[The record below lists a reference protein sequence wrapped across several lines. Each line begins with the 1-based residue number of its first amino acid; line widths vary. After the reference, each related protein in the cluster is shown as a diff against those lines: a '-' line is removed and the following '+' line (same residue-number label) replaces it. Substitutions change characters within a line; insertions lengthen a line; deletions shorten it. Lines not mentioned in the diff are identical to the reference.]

1 MPPTANKKGRMKEEN
16 NEFKG
21 FVKSEIKNVRDAAQR
36 NYDEH
41 VTIFGALSEI
51 RVTLGKLEE
60 RLDAIAETKRAKY
73 GAWAAF
79 GGVLLI
85 ALAALIKSMF

>member
-1 MPPTANKKGRMKEEN
+1 MANEN

-21 FVKSEIKNVRDAAQR
+21 FVKGKIKNICDAAQR

-41 VTIFGALSEI
+41 VTIFGALTEI
-51 RVTLGKLEE
+51 RVTLAKLEE
-60 RLDAIAETKRAKY
+60 RLEAMVETKRAKY

-85 ALAALIKSMF
+85 ALVALIKSMF